1 MIVVIRRGTT
11 LGMSQAMETNTILQV
26 YVVAKLGSRDTSCCT
41 AGLRMQCHVQMAGD
55 SKSSLLSYVLRPK
68 LYHHLLGG
76 SVSMNWRLLLNLR
89 YDIQA
94 LSGSRKGRPLYYQL
108 DIDLQ
113 VDELIKKLL
122 FIRPHLKSPTI

>member
-1 MIVVIRRGTT
+1 
-11 LGMSQAMETNTILQV
+11 
-26 YVVAKLGSRDTSCCT
+26 
-41 AGLRMQCHVQMAGD
+41 
-55 SKSSLLSYVLRPK
+55 
-68 LYHHLLGG
+68 
-76 SVSMNWRLLLNLR
+76 MNWRLLLNLR